1 MAEPVNTGMPK
12 AEMRKLLTRS
22 KEEPVSCA
30 IGLGD
35 DQAYGLLMMHRIKNG
50 KACEK
55 ILKDTFPSAK
65 NTRFGTAFV
74 DVDDNPKL
82 VKIILNR
89 AVTGMAKRLTRT
101 LKGTGFNK
109 VIIVPEDG
117 STVEAHED
125 VEDGAPEGAEAG
137 APAPGAPPPPP
148 PRPAAGMTPEEKAAK
163 ISELQQAL
171 ATFAAMIPKA
181 AGTDDARKATLLK
194 LATDVNVNIK
204 TGNLACATN
213 FLDQLRIALA
223 ATPAPQA
230 SIPQPLPRP
239 AASMSP
245 EEKAAKIAELQHT
258 LTTFA
263 AMIPAAAGADN
274 AKKAILLKLATDA
287 NVNIKTGNLTYAT
300 NFLDQLRIALS
311 AKPDPATLQVLTG
324 SRQAWTGTQQKV
336 KAEVEKLRGEL
347 ARTFQGEPFA
357 AEITAKFDTK
367 VMPIVEK
374 FDDRL
379 LDILD
384 DAMNVPDGPER
395 EALIVQSKA
404 VMKDYLTFAM
414 TEQLINDFDGNP
426 FVPLAIRA
434 TVTTTLAALAK
445 AVH

>member
-1 MAEPVNTGMPK
+1 MADPVNTGMPK
-12 AEMRKLLTRS
+12 VEMRKLLTHS
-22 KEEPVSCA
+22 KEEPVNCA

-35 DQAYGLLMMHRIKNG
+35 DQAYGLLVMHRIKNG

-74 DVDDNPKL
+74 DIDDNPKL

-109 VIIVPEDG
+109 VIIVLEDG

-125 VEDGAPEGAEAG
+125 VEEGAPEGAEAG
-137 APAPGAPPPPP
+137 APAATTADAPATAAPPPPP
-148 PRPAAGMTPEEKAAK
+148 PPQPTAVMTPEEKAAK
-163 ISELQQAL
+163 ISELQHVL
-171 ATFAAMIPKA
+171 ATFAAMIP
-181 AGTDDARKATLLK
+181 
-194 LATDVNVNIK
+194 
-204 TGNLACATN
+204 
-213 FLDQLRIALA
+213 Q
-223 ATPAPQA
+223 
-230 SIPQPLPRP
+230 
-239 AASMSP
+239 
-245 EEKAAKIAELQHT
+245 
-258 LTTFA
+258 
-263 AMIPAAAGADN
+263 AAGADN

-287 NVNIKTGNLTYAT
+287 NVNIKTGNLAYAT
-300 NFLDQLRIALS
+300 NFLDQLRVALA
-311 AKPDPATLQVLTG
+311 AKPEPATLQVLTG

-336 KAEVEKLRGEL
+336 KAEVDKLRGEL

-357 AEITAKFDTK
+357 AEIMAKFNTK
-367 VMPIVEK
+367 VMPIVQK

-384 DAMNVPDGPER
+384 DAMNVAAGPER

-414 TEQLINDFDGNP
+414 TEPLINDFDSNP